1 MCDGIGAELQGIQLG
16 DKRLNQRSE
25 SLIETLAANPAVSI
39 NAACQGWT
47 ETRAAYRLFD
57 NDLVTP
63 EKVIEPHIKAT
74 KKRIGEQQIAL
85 IAQDTTELDYTKHP
99 PEDAGCL
106 NKEDRFGLYD
116 HSSVAFTLEGVPLG
130 VLGVEFFSREAES
143 LGKTRAR
150 RSDPIEEKESF
161 RWLEGYRLACEVA
174 QEYPETQIISVAD
187 RECDIYD
194 IFLDAQ
200 KQNSPADFVIR
211 AKVNR
216 STLERDLESGPAA
229 YCKVRDEVADS
240 KLRMTRSI
248 SLPRTPKREPRD
260 AVLEFRA
267 IEVTVKPPHARSN
280 LSEVVYNVVLIE
292 EVDPPDDGTAVCWL
306 LITSLSIRT
315 QTDILFVADVYIG
328 RWPIEIFF
336 RVLKTGCQVEEIQ
349 LETTKRLKNCLMFYK
364 IIAWRL
370 LYVTYMGRACPELP
384 CDVLFAEEEWKPV
397 WKIVSDEPMPEVAPC
412 LSVFIPM
419 LAELGGYNNRKKD
432 GPPGPQTIWI
442 GLRRMTDFSL
452 AWTTFGPERKTGG

>member
-1 MCDGIGAELQGIQLG
+1 MCEGIGAELHGIHLG
-16 DKRLNQRSE
+16 DERLNRRSE
-25 SLIETLAANPAVSI
+25 LLIATLAANPAVSI
-39 NAACQGWT
+39 NAACQGWA
-47 ETRAAYRLFD
+47 ETQAAYRLFD
-57 NDLVTP
+57 NNLVTP
-63 EKVIEPHIKAT
+63 EKIIEPHIKAT

-85 IAQDTTELDYTKHP
+85 IVQDTTELDYTKHP

-116 HSSVAFTLEGVPLG
+116 HSSVAFTLEGVCLG
-130 VLGVEFFSREAES
+130 VLDVEFFDRTAES
-143 LGKTRAR
+143 LGKTRER
-150 RSDPIEEKESF
+150 RGDPIEAKESF

-174 QEYPETQIISVAD
+174 RKHPETQIISVAD

-200 KQNSPADFVIR
+200 QQEMPADFVIR
-211 AKVNR
+211 AKVDR
-216 STLERDLESGPAA
+216 STPERDLEAGPAA
-229 YCKVRDEVADS
+229 YCKVRAEVAGS
-240 KLRMTRSI
+240 KLRMNRTI
-248 SLPRTPKREPRD
+248 HLPRTPKREARD
-260 AVLEFRA
+260 AVLELRA
-267 IEVTVKPPHARSN
+267 IEVTVKPPHARSH
-280 LSEVVYNVVLIE
+280 LPGVTYNVVLIE

-306 LITSLSIRT
+306 LITSLPIRT
-315 QTDILFVADVYIG
+315 TTDILFVADVYIG

-349 LETTKRLKNCLMFYK
+349 LETTTRLKNCLMFYK

-370 LYVTYMGRACPELP
+370 LYVTYMGRECPELP

-397 WKIVSDEPMPEVAPC
+397 WKIVSDEPIPEVAPQ

-419 LAELGGYNNRKKD
+419 VAELGGYNNRKKD
-432 GPPGPQTIWI
+432 GPPGPQSIWI

-452 AWTTFGPERKTGG
+452 AWTTFGPGRKTEY